1 MNHSQTKLKKDQ
13 KICLLISGGLD
24 SCVLSLH
31 LLEKHWEVTP
41 IYIHT
46 GLLWE
51 SVEIG
56 WVRRFLNHIK
66 SPKLAP
72 LQEFSLPV
80 QDIYQSHW
88 STTGKQTPDAFSKDN
103 EVYLPG
109 RNLVLL
115 IKVALYCAFNNIHVV
130 ALGPLKQN
138 PFPDSTPVFFQDF
151 QQLVSQSLMHKIEII
166 TPFIKFSKSE
176 VIRLGK
182 DLPLQ
187 LTFSCISPIGDEHC
201 GSCNK
206 CAERRRSFKSARII
220 DKTRYH
226 SLPDL

>member
-1 MNHSQTKLKKDQ
+1 MNNSETKPKKNQ
-13 KICLLISGGLD
+13 QICLLISGGLD
-24 SCVLSLH
+24 SCVLSH
-31 LLEKHWEVTP
+31 YLLKKHWEVTP
-41 IYIHT
+41 IYIHS

-51 SVEIG
+51 SVEIS
-56 WVRRFLNHIK
+56 WVKRFLTRVK
-66 SPKLAP
+66 SSNLAP
-72 LQEFSLPV
+72 LQEISLPV

-88 STTGKQTPDAFSKDN
+88 STTGKQTPDAFSNDN

-115 IKVALYCAFNNIHVV
+115 VKVALYCAFNNINVI

-138 PFPDSTPVFFQDF
+138 PFPDRPPAFFHKF
-151 QQLVSQSLMHKIEII
+151 QELVSQSLMHKIEII
-166 TPFIKFSKSE
+166 TPFINFSKPD

-182 DLPLQ
+182 ELPLQ
-187 LTFSCISPIGDEHC
+187 LTFSCINPIGENHC

-220 DKTRYH
+220 DKTRYN

>member
-1 MNHSQTKLKKDQ
+1 MNNSQTKPKKNQ
-13 KICLLISGGLD
+13 QICLLISGGLD
-24 SCVLSLH
+24 SCVLSHH

-41 IYIHT
+41 IYVHT

-56 WVRRFLNHIK
+56 WVRRFLAHIK
-66 SPKLAP
+66 SSKLAP
-72 LQEFSLPV
+72 LLEISLPV
-80 QDIYQSHW
+80 EDIYQSHW
-88 STTGKQTPDAFSKDN
+88 STTGKQTPDAFSNDN

-115 IKVALYCAFNNIHVV
+115 VKVALYCAFNNINVI

-138 PFPDSTPVFFQDF
+138 PFPDSSPEFFHDF
-151 QQLVSQSLMHKIEII
+151 QQLVSQALVHKIKII
-166 TPFIKFSKSE
+166 TPFINFSKPD

-182 DLPLQ
+182 ELPLQ
-187 LTFSCISPIGDEHC
+187 LTFSCISPIGEKHC

-206 CAERRRSFKSARII
+206 CAERRRSFKSARMI

>member
-1 MNHSQTKLKKDQ
+1 MNNSQTKPKKNQ
-13 KICLLISGGLD
+13 QICLLISGGLD
-24 SCVLSLH
+24 SCVLSH
-31 LLEKHWEVTP
+31 YLLEKQWEVTP
-41 IYIHT
+41 IYVQT

-56 WVRRFLNHIK
+56 WVKRFLTHIK
-66 SPKLAP
+66 SSKLAP
-72 LQEFSLPV
+72 LQKISLPV

-88 STTGKQTPDAFSKDN
+88 STTGKQTPDAFSNDN

-115 IKVALYCAFNNIHVV
+115 VKVALYCAFNNINVI

-138 PFPDSTPVFFQDF
+138 PFPDSSPEFFHDF
-151 QQLVSQSLMHKIEII
+151 QQLVSQALVHKIKII
-166 TPFIKFSKSE
+166 TPFINFSKPD

-182 DLPLQ
+182 ELPLQ
-187 LTFSCISPIGDEHC
+187 LTFSCISPIGEEHC

-206 CAERRRSFKSARII
+206 CAERRRSFKSARMI